1 MRQFIKFFANIN
13 ILSGIILLFSP
24 LLYIVIVSMPFQQN
38 NISVSAAP
46 LSTEEQTQII
56 SQNPINPSSNLEQD
70 FKNITTPLLSF
81 DQDMGKIE
89 ISSIGLNT
97 TIHEDKYSNEG
108 LDKGVWR
115 MPDYGVPDNKDL
127 PTILAAH
134 RWGPDS
140 ASNDYRAK
148 NLFLNL
154 PELENGDVINITWN
168 SKLYQYKVVFKE
180 EQNYVTRM
188 ADLILI
194 TCKFYHSQIRII
206 VYAQRI

>member
-97 TIHEDKYSNEG
+97 TIHEDKYSN
-108 LDKGVWR
+108 
-115 MPDYGVPDNKDL
+115 
-127 PTILAAH
+127 
-134 RWGPDS
+134 
-140 ASNDYRAK
+140 
-148 NLFLNL
+148 
-154 PELENGDVINITWN
+154 
-168 SKLYQYKVVFKE
+168 
-180 EQNYVTRM
+180 
-188 ADLILI
+188 
-194 TCKFYHSQIRII
+194 
-206 VYAQRI
+206 